1 MFLHSPKQLTQY
13 LYYHLGWGE
22 MHMFVSPML
31 LHKVEQ
37 PFNDES
43 YLSELKLDGIR
54 LLWTK
59 FNDQI
64 RLYTRHNNDVT
75 SKFPELHN
83 LNMPNGT
90 ILDGEII
97 VPDSENKP
105 NFEFM
110 MERFSS
116 NYNRHF
122 IQYCVFD
129 IIQYK
134 GKRVTSLP
142 LVNRKELLADVL
154 EPTENIV
161 LTQFVEGYGVEY
173 FDLVKKQELE
183 GIVLKRKDSIYQI
196 NKRSYDWLKV
206 INYQYADLLI
216 SGIRKDK
223 FGAVLSFEDGNYA
236 GVMEFM
242 PPSEKKKLYN
252 IMKKVDETD
261 KYIKIAPVRCQV
273 KYRNLTKAGLL
284 RIPLLASAII

>member
-1 MFLHSPKQLTQY
+1 
-13 LYYHLGWGE
+13 

-37 PFNDES
+37 PFNDDS
-43 YLSELKLDGIR
+43 YITELKLDGIR

-59 FNDQI
+59 FNDKI

-116 NYNRHF
+116 NNNRHF

-134 GKRVTSLP
+134 GERVTSIP
-142 LVNRKELLADVL
+142 LLNRKELLANVFV
-154 EPTENIV
+154 PTENIV
-161 LTQFVEGYGVEY
+161 LTQYIEGYGPEY
-173 FDLVKKQELE
+173 FDLVKQQELE
-183 GIVLKRKDSIYQI
+183 GIVLKRKDSKYQI
-196 NKRSYDWLKV
+196 NKRSNDWLKV
-206 INYQYADLLI
+206 INYRYADVFI

-223 FGAVLSFEDGNYA
+223 FGAVLSFEDGSYA

-242 PPSEKKKLYN
+242 PLSDKKKLYSM
-252 IMKKVDETD
+252 MKKIDETD
-261 KYIKIAPVRCQV
+261 KYIKIELVRCQV
-273 KYRNLTKAGLL
+273 KYRNLTKTGLL
-284 RIPLLASAII
+284 RIPSLASSIA